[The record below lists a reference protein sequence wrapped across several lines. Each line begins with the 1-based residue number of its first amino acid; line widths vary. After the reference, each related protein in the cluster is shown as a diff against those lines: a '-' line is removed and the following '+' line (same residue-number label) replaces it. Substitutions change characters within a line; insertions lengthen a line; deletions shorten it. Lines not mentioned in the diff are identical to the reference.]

1 MNFLNK
7 VKDFLFNV
15 IWNNLSYLIIAFKEY
30 IKMKLLGFSFK
41 DKKVILRKAFIFGMI
56 WNIIKSIYNNY
67 KGSGLEIICGNKTM

>member
-56 WNIIKSIYNNY
+56 
-67 KGSGLEIICGNKTM
+67 